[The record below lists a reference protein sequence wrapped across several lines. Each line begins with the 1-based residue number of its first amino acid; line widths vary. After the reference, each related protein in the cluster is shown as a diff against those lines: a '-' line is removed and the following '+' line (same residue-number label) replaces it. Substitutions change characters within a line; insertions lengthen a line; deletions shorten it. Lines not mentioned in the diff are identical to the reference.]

1 MASAEDIEIE
11 KLCQKC
17 KRKISEHISTGGVHT
32 IILYGS
38 GCPRD
43 HDSEIKDFAAGT
55 SKKSGY
61 DLENFRLWHFHYVK
75 DCLNSNL

>member
-1 MASAEDIEIE
+1 LPDVSHFLAMASAEDIEIE
-11 KLCQKC
+11 KLCEKC

-38 GCPRD
+38 GCPGD

-61 DLENFRLWHFHYVK
+61 DL
-75 DCLNSNL
+75 